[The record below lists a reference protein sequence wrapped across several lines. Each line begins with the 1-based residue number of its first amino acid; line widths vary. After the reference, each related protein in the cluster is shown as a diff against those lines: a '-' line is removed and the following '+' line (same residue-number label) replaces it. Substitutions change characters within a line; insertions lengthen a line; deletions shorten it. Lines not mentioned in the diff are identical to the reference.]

1 MTKKR
6 ELTKKKGENSL
17 TIPKYIK
24 ATLALDNTPFFVPTY
39 RRDTQTTTRCMKIG
53 EKTLPDGTKANIMTH
68 VNLSKKWGLPNTQ
81 DLDYFKAFEKYC
93 DEIVNRDGTFDLPIK
108 ITTKKLINYAGRKE
122 STREWQEVKK
132 WLKRMNATQI
142 EGIWNAKSGEFEE
155 GAVTVFATVYTKGQ
169 KLKDGSVAGTNYIWP
184 NIWFL
189 ENYYYRHVRLIDHN
203 FYKNLIKPISKALYS
218 RLATGWY
225 ASGGKPYKKS
235 YNTLTKEF
243 FIKEH
248 TKFSYI
254 KQQLDP
260 SHKELQ
266 NKGFLEKWEYLPA
279 KNKKD
284 YVIVWYAGAKYHK
297 DQEARIVRKQTAER
311 ITGGTKKFP
320 TIEPLNDRQEYL
332 VEDILKVCKDN
343 KNKVAYEKI
352 VRERS
357 EQLIRVSLTET
368 RMAIHEGRIKKS
380 PGAYFTDTI
389 KQLERMRT
397 GVK

>member
-1 MTKKR
+1 MHENRR
-6 ELTKKKGENSL
+6 EN
-17 TIPKYIK
+17 
-24 ATLALDNTPFFVPTY
+24 PT
-39 RRDTQTTTRCMKIG
+39 
-53 EKTLPDGTKANIMTH
+53 DGTKANIMTH

-218 RLATGWY
+218 RLATG
-225 ASGGKPYKKS
+225 
-235 YNTLTKEF
+235 
-243 FIKEH
+243 
-248 TKFSYI
+248 
-254 KQQLDP
+254 
-260 SHKELQ
+260 
-266 NKGFLEKWEYLPA
+266 
-279 KNKKD
+279 
-284 YVIVWYAGAKYHK
+284 
-297 DQEARIVRKQTAER
+297 
-311 ITGGTKKFP
+311 
-320 TIEPLNDRQEYL
+320 
-332 VEDILKVCKDN
+332 
-343 KNKVAYEKI
+343 
-352 VRERS
+352 
-357 EQLIRVSLTET
+357 
-368 RMAIHEGRIKKS
+368 
-380 PGAYFTDTI
+380 
-389 KQLERMRT
+389 
-397 GVK
+397 